1 MTTTLEI
8 LVDSESVVE
17 VVESGPSGPAGA
29 DSTVP
34 GPQGEDGTDGTDG
47 IDGQDGQDG
56 EDGQDGQDGEDGQ
69 DGQDGQDGEDGE
81 DGEDA
86 LSEVLDYVDILGALG
101 EGVSPSWDKS
111 TFNAAIAAQACTVT
125 IVGTSI
131 AVGTAEAENSNTWT
145 NKLKEYIQYKY
156 PDVVF
161 TFNNLALGGRS
172 IVNYNNSGYVGS
184 SDPAVDSS
192 VGYYV
197 EANPDTWPA
206 GSTVGQS
213 WKDAAQATAPDLFI
227 MAHGQNDRAYAYTYQ
242 SYLNTAINDALSWT
256 KAPSIALVSELLPR
270 SNVVGFDRISD
281 IANYLRWYAMYN
293 SYGLIDVNRAWR
305 AVRQNIDCFRT
316 VAQRQDSVAGWTQSG
331 ATATLT
337 ADSLTNTSST
347 NAFIT
352 KVGDYGG
359 LRLSFDFT
367 PTTNQADW
375 EIAANIVS
383 TGDTDNGCVWIQR
396 SGSLIKI
403 KKRPI
408 AGNEQSFAIVA
419 PVAGTVEKWDVRV
432 KRGAIQIHLN
442 GLFVGSFFHKQTSG
456 SGSVQF
462 GLNTGSA
469 TNIVCDLEN
478 QPRVFAEDVATD
490 DELLGITQ
498 GAWQS
503 GDYTVG
509 GNSIN
514 HPSRLGL
521 SRVFD
526 VVIRQFVNELPL
538 LDYKSS
544 VASSSSVVPVMLNCL
559 ARSPLSIP
567 SNQGWTGLHK
577 VAYSTPVVGG
587 TPSWFTL
594 SSDGF
599 SITLSEDG
607 VYELSHNTFVETT
620 LGERSSP
627 SARFSI
633 GGVLQAIRPATG
645 YIRASADHFESST
658 HIANYLV
665 ERSGSD
671 LVLTVPLGNESF
683 PIATNA
689 SMLAGESTLTI
700 KKIT

>member
-8 LVDSESVVE
+8 LVDNANVVE
-17 VVESGPSGPAGA
+17 VVESGPMGPQGLAGA

-34 GPQGEDGTDGTDG
+34 GQQGEAGIDG

-56 EDGQDGQDGEDGQ
+56 QAGLDGQDGVDGVDGV
-69 DGQDGQDGEDGE
+69 DGE

-86 LSEVLDYVDILGALG
+86 IPESLDYANILGSLG

-131 AVGTAEAENSNTWT
+131 AVGTAENENSNSWA
-145 NKLKEYIQYKY
+145 NKLKEYLQYKY
-156 PDVVF
+156 PEVVF
-161 TFNNLALGGRS
+161 TFNNLAIGGRS
-172 IVNYNNSGYVGS
+172 LVSYNNNSYVGGS
-184 SDPAVDSS
+184 PSINSS

-197 EANPDTWPA
+197 EANPDTWPN

-213 WKDAAQATAPDLFI
+213 WKDAAEATAPDLFI
-227 MAHGQNDRAYAYTYQ
+227 LAHGQNDRAFAYTYQ

-270 SNVVGFDRISD
+270 STVDQFDRISD

-293 SYGLIDVNRAWR
+293 SYGLIDINRAWR
-305 AVRQNIDCFRT
+305 AVSQNIDCFKT
-316 VAQRQDSVAGWTQSG
+316 VAQRQDSIADWTQSG
-331 ATATLT
+331 ATSVLT
-337 ADSLTNTSST
+337 SDSFTNTSGT
-347 NAFIT
+347 NAYIT

-359 LRLSFDFT
+359 VRFSFDFT

-383 TGDTDNGCVWIQR
+383 TGNTDNGCVWIQR
-396 SGSLIKI
+396 VGSLIKI

-408 AGNEQSFAIVA
+408 AGNEQTFTIAA
-419 PVAGTVEKWDVRV
+419 PVAATVEKWDVRV

-442 GLFVGSFFHKQTSG
+442 GLFVGSFLHKQTSG

-462 GLNTGSA
+462 GLNTGSV

-490 DELLGITQ
+490 DELLGVTQ
-498 GAWQS
+498 GAWQA
-503 GDYTVG
+503 GDYSVG
-509 GNSIN
+509 GNGIN
-514 HPSRLGL
+514 HPSRLGV
-521 SRVFD
+521 SRIFD
-526 VVIRQFVNELPL
+526 VVIRQFVNELTL
-538 LDYKSS
+538 LDYKTP
-544 VASSSSVVPVMLNCL
+544 VASSSASTVSPVMLNCL
-559 ARSPLSIP
+559 ARTSSTIGG
-567 SNQGWTGLHK
+567 NQSWNGTHK
-577 VAYSTPVVGG
+577 VAYSAPTVGG
-587 TPSWFTL
+587 TPSWFAL
-594 SSDGF
+594 SGDGF

-607 VYELSHNTFVETT
+607 IYELSHNTFVVSTG
-620 LGERSSP
+620 GERSNP
-627 SARFSI
+627 TARFSI

-671 LVLTVPLGNESF
+671 LVLTVPLGNEAFSS
-683 PIATNA
+683 ATNA
-689 SMLAGESTLTI
+689 SMAAGESTLTI